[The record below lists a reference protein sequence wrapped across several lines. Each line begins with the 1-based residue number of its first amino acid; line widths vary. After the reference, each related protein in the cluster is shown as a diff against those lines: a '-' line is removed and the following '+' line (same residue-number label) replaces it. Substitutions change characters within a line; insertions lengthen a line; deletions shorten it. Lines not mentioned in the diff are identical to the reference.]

1 MQVIDTPAHNRA
13 ITLKPTE
20 QLNSQR
26 LVAALIHSGSHS
38 RSQAK
43 AEIAHLFD
51 CLEEQLYEQQHVT
64 PVA

>member
-26 LVAALIHSGSHS
+26 LVAALVHKGSHT
-38 RSQAK
+38 RKQAK

-51 CLEEQLYEQQHVT
+51 CLEEQLFEQQHVK
-64 PVA
+64 A

>member
-26 LVAALIHSGSHS
+26 LVAALVHKGNHT
-38 RSQAK
+38 RKQAK
-43 AEIAHLFD
+43 EEIAYLFD
-51 CLEEQLYEQQHVT
+51 ALEDQLLEQQHVGQ
-64 PVA
+64 VA